1 MAKPEA
7 RAQVRS
13 AFAGVV
19 VLVFVAVALIVT
31 SVAQSGHFLPVRSIK
46 MAFHDVHTL
55 QVNDDLR
62 IYSSRIGRVSAI
74 DFDDGKAI
82 VTGELISG
90 NPTIYKNASA
100 QVLSV
105 SPLALKYV
113 NLDPGTPDAGPLP
126 DGAVIPAKQDIDSS
140 DLQDVLEVLD
150 PRTRTA
156 ATSTLREVG
165 FGLAGHGQDLNQ
177 FFGSAPALLTD
188 LGTTSGT
195 LASKDF
201 DLPGLMDSVDQL
213 SRSLDSRQAQLRAL
227 MGSAAT
233 TMAAIGVDEGRPLQ
247 DTLTTAPAALN
258 DVRGALVSLKTPLA
272 DLQTGMTTL
281 RPGAEDLGQTVPDLR
296 GTFREGVPVLGKVP
310 DVADKAKPSV
320 DDLKETF
327 SDLRPLTPK
336 VADLLNDL
344 DTPLNVL
351 APYGPDIGQFFYRG
365 HSFVSEGPAPNT
377 RYARLDV
384 AIEPQQAT
392 GGLYSSRPYP
402 RNEYPKPGQADRDQ
416 NSNFVPAGLIPAAA
430 PHGGKR

>member
-19 VLVFVAVALIVT
+19 VLAFIAVALIVT

-46 MAFHDVHTL
+46 MAFNDVHTL

-74 DFDDGKAI
+74 DFNDGEAI

-90 NPTIYKNASA
+90 NPAIYRNASA

-113 NLDPGTPDAGPLP
+113 NLDPGTPDAGLLP

-150 PRTRTA
+150 PKTRTA

-165 FGLAGHGQDLNQ
+165 FGLAGHGPDLNQ
-177 FFGSAPALLTD
+177 FIGSAPALLHD

-213 SRSLDSRQAQLRAL
+213 SRSLDSRQAQLREL
-227 MGSAAT
+227 MGSAGT
-233 TMAAIGVDEGRPLQ
+233 TMAAIGVDQGRPLQ
-247 DTLTTAPAALN
+247 DTLTTAPAALS

-296 GTFREGVPVLGKVP
+296 GTFREGAPVLDKVP

-320 DDLKETF
+320 DDLKDTF

-365 HSFVSEGPAPNT
+365 HSFVSEGPAPNV

-402 RNEYPKPGQADRDQ
+402 RNEYPKPGQADRDY
-416 NSNFVPAGLIPAAA
+416 NSNFVPAGLIPAAV